1 MTSRVSAKG
10 ENRDHKATGHVNLAI
25 LSVLWVR
32 RFAHP
37 DRQQIHAP
45 LAFASAR
52 SHRAVALYAFIR
64 VQGQEMP
71 RIGGSGL
78 RFWSSAVQCP
88 APAPVRVCREG
99 DSSGLTSVLNSTVP
113 IMTVILA
120 HFLTDEVLT
129 ADRAVG
135 VGVGFAGVLIVL
147 LPTLDSG
154 MASGASRPIA
164 VLLASLFMALA
175 AIYARKYLKGVDPA
189 KTATGMMATAAIAGI
204 PLTLLFENPAAIRPT
219 HESLIALA
227 VLGVLCSA
235 IAFLLYYWLI
245 ANRGATFASL
255 VMFTQPPLAI
265 IFAAIFVGTTV
276 QWTTIAGMIV
286 ILLCIATMNGFFDR
300 FRRKPHETKPK
311 AQG

>member
-1 MTSRVSAKG
+1 MTTKQQG
-10 ENRDHKATGHVNLAI
+10 MLYLAI
-25 LSVLWVR
+25 LSVLWGAS
-32 RFAHP
+32 FLLI
-37 DRQQIHAP
+37 QIASKSMPP

-52 SHRAVALYAFIR
+52 MLIGAVALYAFIR

-71 RIGGSGL
+71 RIGRVWFAFLVLGL
-78 RFWSSAVQCP
+78 FNALLP
-88 APAPVRVCREG
+88 AALFAFAEKEI
-99 DSSGLTSVLNSTVP
+99 SSGLTSVLNSTVP

-154 MASGASRPIA
+154 MASGASGPIA

-175 AIYARKYLKGVDPA
+175 AIYAHKYLKGIDPA
-189 KTATGMMATAAIAGI
+189 KTATGMMATAAFAGI

-219 HESLIALA
+219 RESLIALA

-286 ILLCIATMNGFFDR
+286 ILLCIAIMNGFFDR
-300 FRRKPHETKPK
+300 FLRQPHEAKPK